1 MKKRGEG
8 QLASSFHIGRMGNV
22 TLSPGRVDSAALA
35 GNAFVQRF
43 ISPEHLDAR
52 DPFWNQ
58 MLSFQVQDD
67 PI

>member
-1 MKKRGEG
+1 
-8 QLASSFHIGRMGNV
+8 MGNV
-22 TLSPGRVDSAALA
+22 TLSAGRVDSASLA

-58 MLSFQVQDD
+58 MLSFQVHNAAELFQLNALAKVSC
-67 PI
+67 PLL

>member
-1 MKKRGEG
+1 
-8 QLASSFHIGRMGNV
+8 MGNV
-22 TLSPGRVDSAALA
+22 TLSAGRVDSAALA

-58 MLSFQVQDD
+58 MLSFQVENSTMI
-67 PI
+67 PNNLTFHIVHL

>member
-1 MKKRGEG
+1 
-8 QLASSFHIGRMGNV
+8 MGNV
-22 TLSPGRVDSAALA
+22 TLSAGRVDSAALA

-58 MLSFQVQDD
+58 MLSFQVLNAAESF
-67 PI
+67 PLITSAGKTSCLLL

>member
-1 MKKRGEG
+1 
-8 QLASSFHIGRMGNV
+8 MGNV
-22 TLSPGRVDSAALA
+22 TLSAGRVDSAALA

-58 MLSFQVQDD
+58 MLSFQVQNA
-67 PI
+67 PFYIPLH

>member
-1 MKKRGEG
+1 
-8 QLASSFHIGRMGNV
+8 MGNV

-67 PI
+67 PF

>member
-1 MKKRGEG
+1 
-8 QLASSFHIGRMGNV
+8 MGNV
-22 TLSPGRVDSAALA
+22 TLSAGRVDSAALA

-58 MLSFQVQDD
+58 MLSFQVQKECCGII
-67 PI
+67 PVNYLSSKTSCLLL

>member
-1 MKKRGEG
+1 
-8 QLASSFHIGRMGNV
+8 MGNV
-22 TLSPGRVDSAALA
+22 TLSAGRVDSASLA

-58 MLSFQVQDD
+58 MLSFQVRLQTLLQFELS
-67 PI
+67 

>member
-1 MKKRGEG
+1 
-8 QLASSFHIGRMGNV
+8 MGNV
-22 TLSPGRVDSAALA
+22 TLSAGRVDSAALA

-58 MLSFQVQDD
+58 MLSFQVHNAAELFQFNALAKVSC
-67 PI
+67 PVL